1 MVKYLDPT
9 NDFAFN
15 RVFADKA
22 RLINFL
28 NALMELPKE
37 HQIVQIDYIPQEQM
51 PELMHRKQ
59 GLVDLKCQDKAGNI
73 FIVEVQN
80 GYERHL
86 LECMQFYAASAYT
99 GQLER
104 GMAYKDLYPVF
115 VIIIL
120 GSQII
125 SPDIPLISCHK
136 IKEKNSGKSIFDD
149 ISYISVEL
157 EKFTKSASE
166 LESYAD
172 HWLYFLSR
180 WDVAKDPPKT
190 LHDPIILKA
199 YDQIEKGRWS
209 DAEYKA
215 YLDAKTI
222 TERELDNLE
231 QAYNKGWKEG
241 IEKGWKEGIEK
252 GEKEGIE
259 KGRKE
264 GIEKGRK
271 EGIEKGEKEGVEE
284 GEKEGIEEGWKE
296 GLAEGAQAKNLEH
309 ARRML
314 EKGYSL
320 EAIRDITGLRL
331 EQIKTL
337 SQS

>member
-1 MVKYLDPT
+1 MQKYLDPT
-9 NDFAFN
+9 NDFAFK

-28 NALMELPKE
+28 NALMELPEE

-51 PELMHRKQ
+51 PELMHLKR
-59 GLVDLKCQDKAGNI
+59 GLVDLKCKDKAGNI
-73 FIVEVQN
+73 FIVEMQN

-86 LECMQFYAASAYT
+86 LKRMQFYAASAYA
-99 GQLER
+99 GQLES

-115 VIIIL
+115 IIIIL

-136 IKEKNSGKSIFDD
+136 IQEKNSGKSIFDD

-157 EKFTKSASE
+157 KKFTKKASE

-180 WDVAKDPPKT
+180 WDVAKDPPPS
-190 LHDPIILKA
+190 LHDPVILTA
-199 YDQIEKGRWS
+199 YEQIEKGRWS

-231 QAYNKGWKEG
+231 HEYNKG
-241 IEKGWKEGIEK
+241 EKVGR
-252 GEKEGIE
+252 E
-259 KGRKE
+259 KGRKA
-264 GIEKGRK
+264 GLT
-271 EGIEKGEKEGVEE
+271 
-284 GEKEGIEEGWKE
+284 E
-296 GLAEGAQAKNLEH
+296 GLEKGAQAKNLEN

-314 EKGYSL
+314 AKGYSL
-320 EAIRDITGLRL
+320 EEISDITDLRL

>member
-9 NDFAFN
+9 NDFAFK

-22 RLINFL
+22 RLMNFL

-51 PELMHRKQ
+51 PELMHLKR
-59 GLVDLKCQDKAGNI
+59 GLVDLKCKDKAGNI
-73 FIVEVQN
+73 FIVEMQN

-86 LECMQFYAASAYT
+86 LKRMQFYAASAYA

-104 GMAYKDLYPVF
+104 GMTYKDLYPVF

-136 IKEKNSGKSIFDD
+136 IKEKTSGKSIFDD

-180 WDVAKDPPKT
+180 WDVAKDPPQT
-190 LHDPIILKA
+190 LHDPVILTA
-199 YDQIEKGRWS
+199 YEQIEKGRWS

-222 TERELDNLE
+222 TEREADNLE
-231 QAYNKGWKEG
+231 QEYNKGEQVG
-241 IEKGWKEGIEK
+241 LEK
-252 GEKEGIE
+252 GEKVGIKKGRKEGEKVGIKKGRKEGEKVGIE

-264 GIEKGRK
+264 GEKV
-271 EGIEKGEKEGVEE
+271 GIEK
-284 GEKEGIEEGWKE
+284 
-296 GLAEGAQAKNLEH
+296 GAQAKNLEH

-337 SQS
+337 SHGKDKPQL

>member
-1 MVKYLDPT
+1 M
-9 NDFAFN
+9 
-15 RVFADKA
+15 
-22 RLINFL
+22 
-28 NALMELPKE
+28 
-37 HQIVQIDYIPQEQM
+37 
-51 PELMHRKQ
+51 
-59 GLVDLKCQDKAGNI
+59 
-73 FIVEVQN
+73 
-80 GYERHL
+80 
-86 LECMQFYAASAYT
+86 
-99 GQLER
+99 
-104 GMAYKDLYPVF
+104 
-115 VIIIL
+115 
-120 GSQII
+120 
-125 SPDIPLISCHK
+125 ISCHK
-136 IKEKNSGKSIFDD
+136 IQEKNSGKNIFDD

-180 WDVAKDPPKT
+180 WDVAKDPPQT
-190 LHDPIILKA
+190 LHDPVILTA
-199 YDQIEKGRWS
+199 YEQIEKGRWS

-231 QAYNKGWKEG
+231 QKYNKW
-241 IEKGWKEGIEK
+241 
-252 GEKEGIE
+252 
-259 KGRKE
+259 RKE
-264 GIEKGRK
+264 GEKVGL
-271 EGIEKGEKEGVEE
+271 EK
-284 GEKEGIEEGWKE
+284 WRKE